1 MMVNG
6 VPARDAPGP
15 GQCLR
20 TYLREQGWLGVK
32 KGCDAGDCGACT
44 VHVDGVPVHS
54 CIYPAG
60 RAVGHEVTTIEGLA
74 DGGGG
79 EQGSGLHPV
88 QRAFL
93 AEQAFQC
100 GFCTA
105 GMIMTVAALDQA
117 QRADPA
123 RALKGNL
130 CRCTGYGPVA
140 DALARL
146 TADDSDPAAPPAPA
160 PPGQAGP
167 GQAGPGLAGPG
178 LLEPAGPR
186 RPGNAS

>member
-1 MMVNG
+1 M
-6 VPARDAPGP
+6 
-15 GQCLR
+15 
-20 TYLREQGWLGVK
+20 
-32 KGCDAGDCGACT
+32 
-44 VHVDGVPVHS
+44 
-54 CIYPAG
+54 
-60 RAVGHEVTTIEGLA
+60 
-74 DGGGG
+74 
-79 EQGSGLHPV
+79 

-105 GMIMTVAALDQA
+105 GMIMTVAALDEA

-146 TADDSDPAAPPAPA
+146 AADDGGPAPGRA
-160 PPGQAGP
+160 WPSRPRCGA
-167 GQAGPGLAGPG
+167 
-178 LLEPAGPR
+178 AGPR
-186 RPGNAS
+186 PAGERIVTGREPLHPGPGRARAGST

>member
-1 MMVNG
+1 MMING
-6 VPARDAPGP
+6 IPAGGAPGP

-60 RAVGHEVTTIEGLA
+60 RAAGHEITTIEGLA
-74 DGGGG
+74 GDGAGD
-79 EQGSGLHPV
+79 QPSGLHPV

-105 GMIMTVAALDQA
+105 GMIMTVAALDEA

-140 DALARL
+140 GALARL
-146 TADDSDPAAPPAPA
+146 AAGDDAPAAATAPGAGKAAPPGAGEAAAPGA
-160 PPGQAGP
+160 GQ
-167 GQAGPGLAGPG
+167 
-178 LLEPAGPR
+178 
-186 RPGNAS
+186 